1 MKRYIDMI
9 RSRTPLPREKV
20 NLEPLYETP
29 LAPFLEAMEKT
40 PQSPVYHAEG
50 NVLNHTKRVL
60 RELVTCDEY
69 AKETE
74 EGRFILFLAALLHD
88 IGKIECTK
96 VEGAEII
103 SPRHSIVGSK
113 MARRLLWQKLSLSGD
128 AESIRL
134 REAICMLIRYHSY
147 PPFCIE
153 DKDDLRLHRIAAN
166 GELCDA
172 FSLRRL
178 ITLEY
183 SDVFGRIGSGV
194 YGMGEKMT
202 YCEMMAEELGILD
215 TPYPFVS
222 EYSRRA
228 YFKRRLNFRGGDL
241 FKPDSFEVVL
251 MSGLP
256 GTGKDTY
263 ISKNLRG
270 MQVVS
275 LDDIRDELGVSPT
288 DNQSKVVAAAH
299 ERAKVLLRKKEP
311 FVWNATS
318 ITAELRAIQI
328 SLFEEYGAS
337 VRCVYLETECNENL
351 RRNAERE
358 RQVPERVIEKLLS
371 RLELPEIYE
380 CEKVEWHAV

>member
-1 MKRYIDMI
+1 MKRYIDLI
-9 RSRTPLPREKV
+9 RSQTPLPGEKA

-60 RELVTCDEY
+60 RELVMCDEY

-96 VEGAEII
+96 VEGAEIT

-147 PPFCIE
+147 PPFCME

-183 SDVFGRIGSGV
+183 SDVFGRLGSGV

-215 TPYPFVS
+215 TPYTFAS

-228 YFKRRLNFRGGDL
+228 YFKSRLNFRGGDL
-241 FKPDSFEVVL
+241 FKPDPFEVVL

-288 DNQSKVVAAAH
+288 DNQSKVIAAAH
-299 ERAKVLLRKKEP
+299 ERARVLLRKKEP

-337 VRCVYLETECNENL
+337 VRCVYLETEWNENL